1 MRVGAGVS
9 TNRRSPTE
17 STDSAVRNYDIIVA
31 YLGIMKMQGR
41 NKVYVETSVVSY
53 LTAKPSHD
61 LIKNARQLV
70 TQDWWQVASDDLDL
84 FISPLVEREA
94 SKGDAEAAS
103 KRISALDGISRIPVT
118 EEMLSLAEKLLEAT
132 AVPRTSFDD
141 AVHIAVAAVSGMDFL
156 VSWNCKHIANPA
168 TKPLIRKTLE
178 RLGFDYPEI
187 CTPLDMKGDD

>member
-1 MRVGAGVS
+1 MEG
-9 TNRRSPTE
+9 
-17 STDSAVRNYDIIVA
+17 
-31 YLGIMKMQGR
+31 KK
-41 NKVYVETSVVSY
+41 KVYVETSVVSY

-61 LIKNARQLV
+61 LIKNARQLA
-70 TQDWWQVASDDLDL
+70 TQDWWQTASDDLDL

-103 KRISALDGISRIPVT
+103 KRMSALDGVPRIPVT

-141 AVHIAVAAVSGMDFL
+141 AVHIAIAAVSGMDFL

-168 TKPLIRKTLE
+168 TKPLIRKALE
-178 RLGFDYPEI
+178 RLGFEYPEI
-187 CTPLDMKGDD
+187 CTPLDMKGED